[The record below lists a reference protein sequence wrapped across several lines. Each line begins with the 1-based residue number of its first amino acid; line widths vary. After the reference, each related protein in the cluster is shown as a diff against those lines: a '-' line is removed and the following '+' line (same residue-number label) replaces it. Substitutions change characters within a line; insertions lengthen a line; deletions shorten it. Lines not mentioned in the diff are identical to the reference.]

1 MDVAAASNPQSP
13 AYRYAP
19 MGRHRFCELG
29 LLVLAMLAT
38 VSCDRREGG
47 ATSAVKEVRLG
58 YFANMTHGQAVL
70 GVASG
75 DYQNAVAPAQL
86 TTRLFNAGPSLIE
99 ALLAGEIDVAY
110 IGPGPVL
117 NGQAR
122 THGQGLRV
130 IAGAT
135 DNGTVIVARDGSGIR
150 NLQDLKGRKL
160 ATPQHGNTQDIAARH
175 YLKDVLHQPDLEN
188 VIPVSNAEQAGMMSR
203 GEIDAAWA
211 AEPWGSFLVAQNG
224 AHVIA
229 EEKDLWP
236 NKRFTLAVVITTPDF
251 LSDHP
256 DIIEKLLRVHVQWTR
271 RLQEHPVQYVPQLES
286 ALFSLTGKK
295 LPKGVVAAGL
305 GRVEFS
311 DEPLQETFQSLSDWS
326 AELEFLPE
334 RVDLSGLFDTTI
346 LRKVQREASST
357 QPQKEGADASRRAGN
372 G

>member
-1 MDVAAASNPQSP
+1 MNRRWIFQI
-13 AYRYAP
+13 
-19 MGRHRFCELG
+19 G
-29 LLVLAMLAT
+29 LLVLSLLAT
-38 VSCDRREGG
+38 VSCDRREG
-47 ATSAVKEVRLG
+47 AAKSAPKEVRLG
-58 YFANMTHGQAVL
+58 YFANMTHAQAVL

-75 DYQNAVAPAQL
+75 EYQNAVAPAQL
-86 TTRLFNAGPSLIE
+86 TTRIFNAGPSLIE

-150 NLQDLKGRKL
+150 TLEDLKGRKL

-175 YLKDVLHQPDLEN
+175 YLKDVLHQSDLEN

-211 AEPWGSFLVAQNG
+211 AEPWGSFLVAQDG

-229 EEKDLWP
+229 EEKNLWP
-236 NKRFTLAVVITTPDF
+236 HKRFTLAVMVTTPDF
-251 LSDHP
+251 LSEHP
-256 DIIEKLLRVHVQWTR
+256 DIIAKLLKAHVQWTR
-271 RLQEHPVQYVPQLES
+271 RLQENPTQYIPQLDA

-295 LPKGVVAAGL
+295 LPKGVVAAGF
-305 GRVEFS
+305 GRVQFS
-311 DEPLQETFQSLSDWS
+311 DEPLQETFESLSDWS
-326 AELEFLPE
+326 TELEFLPGK
-334 RVDLSGLFDTTI
+334 VDLSGLFDTTI
-346 LRKVQREASST
+346 LRKIQREASST
-357 QPQKEGADASRRAGN
+357 QPRKEGADASRRASN